1 MTYPAND
8 KFIMK
13 YTYDFARDGGAVSTI
28 SLTAD
33 INALEE
39 NIVVEEIQLQV
50 KTGLASAGTPTV
62 TLGNTGDPDGYFAD
76 IWALAQTDN
85 AVINSGSVAG
95 ALIYDDTNDHR
106 IHYRIDSTANNQDL
120 VMDIGTAALTAG
132 KIEVLM
138 TCSAVVQAVS

>member
-8 KFIMK
+8 KFIIK

-39 NIVVEEIQLQV
+39 NIVIEEVQVQV
-50 KTGLASAGTPTV
+50 KTALASGGSPTV
-62 TLGNTGDPDGYFAD
+62 TLGNTTDADGYLAD
-76 IWALAQTDN
+76 FYALAGTAN

-95 ALIYDDTNDHR
+95 DLIYDDVNDHR
-106 IHYRIDSTANNQDL
+106 IHYRIDSTAANQDL
-120 VMDIGTAALTAG
+120 VLDIGTAALTAG
-132 KIEVLM
+132 KMEILL
-138 TCSAVVQAVS
+138 TCSAVVQEVS